1 MNDSSAE
8 KALWFDGQTIYIR
21 PMSPKR
27 LELPPAVAL
36 AMRSSNTSTASCGDI
51 MTRAQAAEAA
61 QAFAREARERVTH
74 E

>member
-1 MNDSSAE
+1 
-8 KALWFDGQTIYIR
+8 
-21 PMSPKR
+21 MSTKR